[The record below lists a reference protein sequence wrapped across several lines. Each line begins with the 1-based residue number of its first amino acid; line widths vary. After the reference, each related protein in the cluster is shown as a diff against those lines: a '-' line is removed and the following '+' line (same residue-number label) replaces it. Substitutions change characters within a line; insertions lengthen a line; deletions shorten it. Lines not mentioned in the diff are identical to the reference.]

1 MTVSSTGNTS
11 LDALTNSYNSTDKA
25 KAEKEDALGTDAFL
39 KMLVAQ
45 LQNQDPLNPMDGTDF
60 SAQLAQFSQLEQ
72 LMNLNTSMDDLAKS
86 FTTDSDKDL
95 VSYIGKQVTG
105 EIESMEVKN
114 GEVSGGFF
122 SLSGNAEIMVSI
134 TDASGN
140 TVKNMS
146 LGTKGPGAHLIEW
159 DGTDEI
165 GRASCRERVF
175 RAV

>member
-146 LGTKGPGAHLIEW
+146 LGRSE
-159 DGTDEI
+159 
-165 GRASCRERVF
+165 ERRVGKEC
-175 RAV
+175 